1 MKAGSSKIKV
11 KNKITKKLDAIR
23 DWDNK
28 KVCVGLLKKLFKASF
43 DENEF
48 FNRSNEADA

>member
-1 MKAGSSKIKV
+1 MKAGTSKSKV

-28 KVCVGLLKKLFKASF
+28 KVCVGLLKKIFKASF

-48 FNRSNEADA
+48 FKYSNKSNH